1 MRTYSE
7 EAKSRIGEMNTIR
20 AYYDVTALFEMGYVV
35 SELLERYRK
44 MVLQIKGPYEER
56 ENSPGVAF
64 ATKRCEYVQKLFFE
78 IFQLCNMVHEIE
90 KKWSES
96 LIRERKRITGED
108 GEGIDGEERRKR
120 IEAAIANS
128 RAARLKE
135 IKKRRKW
142 RKQKDKFGLIAN
154 VQGNKDRRP
163 KNKWWPLDYGW
174 EIDYYW

>member
-7 EAKSRIGEMNTIR
+7 EAKNRIGEMNTIR
-20 AYYDVTALFEMGYVV
+20 AYYEVNALFEMGYVV

-44 MVLQIKGPYEER
+44 MVAQIKGPYEEH

-78 IFQLCNMVHEIE
+78 IFHLCNIVHEIE
-90 KKWSES
+90 KKWAES
-96 LIRERKRITGED
+96 LNREKRRITGED
-108 GEGIDGEERRKR
+108 DGMDGDEKRRI
-120 IEAAIANS
+120 IEAAIASS
-128 RAARLKE
+128 RAARLRE
-135 IKKRRKW
+135 MKKRRKW

-154 VQGNKDRRP
+154 LIKKKDRRP
-163 KNKWWPLDYGW
+163 QNKWWPLDYGW